1 MDTQA
6 VLHHLARLVFVGA
19 LLAFLLAALELVGQF
34 ANFSLIRGY
43 YTPGRLVE
51 LAAALLTLVIA
62 IRLGEIC
69 DQMRSKH

>member
-1 MDTQA
+1 MDTHTA
-6 VLHHLARLVFVGA
+6 LHHLARIVFVGA
-19 LLAFLLAALELVGQF
+19 LLAFLLASLELVGQL

-69 DQMRSKH
+69 DQLRAKQ